1 MVELLEYEFLLF
13 VPKNVELLLF
23 ILICSVIL
31 SGVILELLCPWAL
44 WELDA

>member
-13 VPKNVELLLF
+13 VTKNLELLLF

-31 SGVILELLCPWAL
+31 SEVILELLCPQAL